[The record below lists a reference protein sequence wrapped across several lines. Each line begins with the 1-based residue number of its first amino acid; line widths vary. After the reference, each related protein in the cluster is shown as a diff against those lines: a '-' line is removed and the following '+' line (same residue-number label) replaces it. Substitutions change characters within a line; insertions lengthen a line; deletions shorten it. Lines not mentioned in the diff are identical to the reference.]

1 MVLFAAGYLM
11 LASVVPSEA
20 RTPGPVVLVDVK
32 GAIGV
37 GTAYQLG
44 NAFKAARLQDA
55 ALIIIRLDTPGGLVS
70 ATRDIIQLILGSP
83 VPVAVWVAPSGARAA
98 SAGTYIAYAAHV
110 SAMAP
115 GTHLGAATPIQLGS
129 PGLPSPR
136 PTPAPDG
143 TDKSRSQG
151 SAMERK
157 IVNDAVAYLKALAQ
171 LRGRNAEWAEK
182 AVRDAATLT
191 ADEAV
196 KDRVVDVVAANIG
209 ELLAKIDGR
218 LVTAAGVEQSL
229 AVRNAIVTPLEA
241 DWKTRLISTLTNPN
255 IAFIL
260 LMIGVYGI
268 LFEFWSPG
276 LTGPGIVGGI
286 SLIVALMALSALP
299 ISYAG
304 LALLALGIALMVT
317 EAFAPGFGILGIGGA
332 VALALGGMFLFDP
345 SGADINFGVA
355 WPVILSATLTS
366 ALLLVGALGFLMR
379 VRRRKVVTGSE
390 ELIGLEGQVVSWDG
404 NEGRIRIHGETWA
417 VRADR
422 SLSPGTRVSVQDRQ
436 GLTLIVRP
444 IEERT

>member
-1 MVLFAAGYLM
+1 
-11 LASVVPSEA
+11 
-20 RTPGPVVLVDVK
+20 
-32 GAIGV
+32 
-37 GTAYQLG
+37 
-44 NAFKAARLQDA
+44 
-55 ALIIIRLDTPGGLVS
+55 
-70 ATRDIIQLILGSP
+70 
-83 VPVAVWVAPSGARAA
+83 
-98 SAGTYIAYAAHV
+98 
-110 SAMAP
+110 
-115 GTHLGAATPIQLGS
+115 
-129 PGLPSPR
+129 
-136 PTPAPDG
+136 
-143 TDKSRSQG
+143 
-151 SAMERK
+151 MERK

-182 AVRDAATLT
+182 AVREAATLT

-196 KDRVVDVVAANIG
+196 KNRVVDVMAANIG

-218 LVTAAGVEQSL
+218 LVTTAGVEQSL

-304 LALLALGIALMVT
+304 LALLALGIALMAA
-317 EAFAPGFGILGIGGA
+317 EAFAPGFGILGLGGIIA
-332 VALALGGMFLFDP
+332 FALGVMFLFDP
-345 SGADINFGVA
+345 SGADIDFGVA
-355 WPVILSATLTS
+355 WPVILSVTLTS
-366 ALLLVGALGFLMR
+366 ALLLLGVLGFLMR
-379 VRRRKVVTGSE
+379 VRRRKIVTGSE
-390 ELIGLEGQVVSWDG
+390 ELIGLEGQVISWEG
-404 NEGRIRIHGETWA
+404 TQGRIRIHGETWA
-417 VRADR
+417 GRADR
-422 SLSPGTRVSVQDRQ
+422 SLSPGTKVLVEERQ